1 MNSIADRR
9 TGLRAQ
15 RLFRVAF
22 LLDGVDF
29 QATVT
34 DISRAGAFLHCRQ
47 LPRIGTTVDFAVKPV
62 KEDATTVM
70 VTGEVVRVVAERT
83 APGEIRGFGVKW
95 RSMRSSG
102 GPSAVADLF
111 FDICGEPLDQ
121 EIPRTREP
129 TSVEYSF
136 DEGAFMDRD
145 VTKPDF
151 RIDNSALDQMLDDSN
166 HETIESPLELYDVR
180 LPALVVYRETHL
192 NGMVRRLGA
201 QNLVLQTP
209 LEALPVASMVTIRVT
224 PPSGSWSEM
233 LGIHMLGRVVSSRPE
248 GSGGESEIRLTMVD
262 ERGVLGAF
270 ELLLDDARED
280 RLV

>member
-1 MNSIADRR
+1 M
-9 TGLRAQ
+9 RAQ

-22 LLDGVDF
+22 LLDGVDS

-34 DISRAGAFLHCRQ
+34 DISRAGAFLHSRQ

-62 KEDATTVM
+62 RKDAPTVM
-70 VTGEVVRVVAERT
+70 VTGEVVRVVAEQKS
-83 APGEIRGFGVKW
+83 PGEIRGFGVKW
-95 RSMRSSG
+95 CSMRSSG

-111 FDICGEPLDQ
+111 FDMCGEPLNQ

-136 DEGAFMDRD
+136 DEDAFKDRD

-151 RIDNSALDQMLDDSN
+151 RIDNSALDQMLDDTN
-166 HETIESPLELYDVR
+166 QGDVESPLELFDVR
-180 LPALVVYRETHL
+180 LGARVVYRDSQL
-192 NGMVRRLGA
+192 NGVVRRLGTE
-201 QNLVLQTP
+201 NLVLLTP
-209 LEALPVASMVTIRVT
+209 SEALPVASMVTIRVT
-224 PPSGSWSEM
+224 PPSGSWAEVPD
-233 LGIHMLGRVVSSRPE
+233 LHMLGRVVSSRPE
-248 GSGGESEIRLTMVD
+248 GDGGESEIRLTMVD

-270 ELLLDDARED
+270 ELLLDDAREG